1 MNSPNPINILLIEDN
16 SDETSL
22 ISKIIKNNE
31 WNINFN
37 IVKDGME
44 AIDYLN
50 KEGKYNNCVT
60 PSLILLDLNLPK
72 KSGREVL
79 KELKQDE
86 ILKCVPIIVLTDSD
100 DKKDII
106 ESYDHHANAYI
117 TKPADFDMFEKYM
130 LIFKNFWFNSVKLPK

>member
-31 WNINFN
+31 CNINFN

-50 KEGKYNNCVT
+50 KEGKYNTCVT

-100 DKKDII
+100 NKKDII

-117 TKPADFDMFEKYM
+117 IKPADFDMFEKYM